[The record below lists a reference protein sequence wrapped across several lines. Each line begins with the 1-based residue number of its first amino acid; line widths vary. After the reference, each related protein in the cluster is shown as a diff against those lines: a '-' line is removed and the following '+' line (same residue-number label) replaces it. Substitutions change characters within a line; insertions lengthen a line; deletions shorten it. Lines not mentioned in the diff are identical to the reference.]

1 MQLQERFQTTG
12 LLLMGL
18 RGALRARRFSWL
30 AILPL
35 SFGVT
40 SVVIALSVAERLY
53 YHSLP
58 VAAPERLV
66 VLRSP
71 GSNLGSVD
79 IDTRETAFS
88 YPLYRD
94 LATEAG
100 EAVEIAARGGD
111 MVSLELQ
118 GGVILGRVE
127 FVSGNY
133 FPLLGLSPTAGRL
146 LGPGDDRDEAGAA
159 EAVLSYSR
167 AVTQFGSPAAA
178 VGQTVR
184 VNGNAF
190 QIAGVAPESFIG
202 IAVGRSP
209 EVYLPLRAK
218 LILRPAWRGFRSR
231 RSAWLNLFGRCREG
245 ASPAQAAARI
255 DGIYRNLLKNEEVEI
270 ATQGA
275 KAREEFLSRRL
286 LLIPAARGIDTVQV
300 EWAEPIRM
308 LVAAAAILFAIAWVN
323 FMHLV
328 SVRLLRRGREFAI
341 QLSLGASRHQIMIPV
356 VSEILALVL
365 VSAGFG
371 LLLALAVQHMLR
383 GYLPQELTGGWLPA
397 TPDWRVLAVVFA
409 ASLAAGLLT
418 AAAAAGTAAVR
429 GDHNLLHSAS
439 NLGASRIYSRM
450 AQVMLCLQG
459 TASVFLLILAVL
471 FNKSVQ
477 NLVGQRMGIEPERVI
492 TLSMAPGLAR
502 YDGPASFA
510 YYQQVLT
517 RIRELPGV
525 SAAGVTSNPVFSG
538 LNSFANV
545 TVEGYDAAEN
555 RFVLSVRNKV
565 SPGFFKAL
573 GIGLV
578 SGRDFDDAD
587 AANGGVA
594 IVNQEFIRVFMNGQT
609 AEGRRVAIG
618 SGRTVTPDLRVVGV
632 AGDFRQ
638 KKLREK
644 PRPALFIPLAAASS
658 SESAAVYV
666 RLEPKSG
673 LTPSRLAAFVRDLA
687 PNVPVHSAD
696 WLNRLVE
703 VSANT
708 DRLLLNV
715 AATFA
720 VIAWMLALTGVIG
733 LVQYETQSRQTEMAI
748 RMALGAD
755 RRRIVWL
762 VAKRMLYLALG
773 SAALGAAV
781 AALASKLVQSLLFG
795 VQPLDAA
802 AYSAAIAC
810 YVAASIVAVIVPA
823 FTGSDIQPAM
833 RLRIE

>member
-1 MQLQERFQTTG
+1 MQLLERFQTTD

-35 SFGVT
+35 SLGVT
-40 SVVIALSVAERLY
+40 SVVIALSVAERIY

-58 VAAPERLV
+58 VAAPEKLM

-94 LATEAG
+94 LAAEAG
-100 EAVEIAARGGD
+100 GAFEIAARGGD
-111 MVSLELQ
+111 MVSLEMQ

-133 FPLLGLSPTAGRL
+133 FPLLGLSPAAGRL
-146 LGPGDDRDEAGAA
+146 LGPGDDRDEAGAV

-167 AVTQFGSPAAA
+167 AVTQFSNPAAA

-184 VNGNAF
+184 VNGSAF
-190 QIAGVAPESFIG
+190 RIAGVAPESFIG

-218 LILRPAWRGFRSR
+218 RVLRPSWMGFHSR

-245 ASPAQAAARI
+245 ISPVQAEARI
-255 DGIYRNLLKNEEVEI
+255 NGLYRNLLKNEEVEI

-286 LLIPAARGIDTVQV
+286 SLIPAARGIDTVQV
-300 EWAEPIRM
+300 EWAEPIRV
-308 LVAAAAILFAIAWVN
+308 LVAAAALLFAIAWVN

-341 QLSLGASRHQIMIPV
+341 QLSLGASRHQIMIPI

-365 VSAGFG
+365 VGIGLG
-371 LLLALAVQHMLR
+371 LLLALAVQRMLR
-383 GYLPQELTGGWLPA
+383 GYLPQELTSGWLPI

-418 AAAAAGTAAVR
+418 AAAGGAAVVR

-439 NLGASRIYSRM
+439 NLGASRIYSRL

-492 TLSMAPGLAR
+492 TLSLAPGLAR

-510 YYQQVLT
+510 YYQQALT

-525 SAAGVTSNPVFSG
+525 SAAGVTSNPLFSG

-555 RFVLSVRNKV
+555 RFVLSVRSKV
-565 SPGFFKAL
+565 SPGFFKTL

-594 IVNQEFIRVFMNGQT
+594 IVNQEFVRIFMNGQM

-632 AGDFRQ
+632 VGDFRQ
-638 KKLREK
+638 KKLREP
-644 PRPALFIPLAAASS
+644 PRPTLFVPLAAASS
-658 SESAAVYV
+658 SEIANVYA

-720 VIAWMLALTGVIG
+720 AIAWLLALTGVIG
-733 LVQYETQSRQTEMAI
+733 LVQYETQSRQTELAI

-773 SAALGAAV
+773 SAAMGAAV